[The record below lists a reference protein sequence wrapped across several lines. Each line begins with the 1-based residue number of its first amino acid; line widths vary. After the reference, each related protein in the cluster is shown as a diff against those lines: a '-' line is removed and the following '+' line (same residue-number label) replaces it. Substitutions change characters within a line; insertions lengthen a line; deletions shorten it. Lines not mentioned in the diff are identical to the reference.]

1 MKESDNAKLSSD
13 SLDSFDEKLI
23 YECGINDITRKTSKE
38 NSSSLNLN
46 FCQKDVQ
53 SKSDTD
59 RKDIYCIVT
68 RNTKVK
74 CDEMN
79 GRSRE
84 SSIDSFTFN
93 SNYQNNKL
101 EFKKRCLSTCDKL
114 VSSVKRNRAMSA
126 NSVLGARKRK
136 KLSPEEKLL
145 QDNKEYFKME
155 VLTTKLRSTGSLL
168 NLNQNRGSDVNLI
181 RKDSSPVNGLDKKY
195 IFKKITNRRSK
206 KRRKRIKT
214 KNNHLNKFN
223 GSNVLDQRK
232 KNNEIKINGVL
243 KRKKRQSELIKLCN
257 EAESFMFGE
266 SSKQCCV
273 TNKVTEKV
281 PEEHSEKNDD
291 TNVLINKEIISE
303 GGKKDKVFK
312 NECKLKRKRRSH
324 AEAFI
329 HDNLD
334 YYKFETPGSRLRY
347 QGSLPDGKSEDKD
360 FIYTLKQKKKEIN
373 MKNDSSE
380 NCPLNVESNDK
391 INNCEKK
398 RNFAEP
404 SEEVNKILFSFESIP
419 ATEPWYEV
427 YKRQDEGMENY
438 YPLLSNPSD
447 QPFLLPYELPKP
459 IYSKIPFVNDYYKK
473 KRKKLVHLFNHPRK
487 SPRCH
492 ASTLAILSS
501 LKKRKRRSGTNISMN
516 SLLCESLPNSQVLP
530 ENKSEAR
537 CSETENKS
545 VENEEILNFLYNDE
559 PPEVKDN
566 EIFLEPLSD
575 SETTPSKVK
584 DDDTSCKSI
593 KNEEPETETVKN
605 DFCNKTW
612 TKTDPTDHCENVNK
626 DGKYFCWQ
634 TITSDDFFKDMTI
647 ETKKKSGLTD
657 NVLSVFG
664 NYKLCKSMELSDGN
678 LSCGLKDRFATVI
691 PEKII
696 RRKRKKGRKINKTG
710 WDNKKSRRRPCL
722 KLGEVKELEC
732 GKVNEKSVKTKVK
745 IRENG
750 INSEN
755 IIRDSKRRSR
765 RDDVVEKRNS
775 NSKDK
780 PVLRSHLEITDN
792 SVCLSRNNR
801 DVDSKSSSGGG
812 GGMGL
817 TDQGHPNCVLRIKK
831 GTDPGVNVHM
841 RLRCSTGRR
850 AIQKRRLLINKKKK
864 KRVIEYPWG
873 TQKR

>member
-1 MKESDNAKLSSD
+1 MTRRPIKSNFFNHYDEACKFTNSKQDLSSLQNGL
-13 SLDSFDEKLI
+13 SNRNISRQSSQELLKVQCNGLPLSHRNSKLLSPSGSDVLPLPSSRRSTRRASASW
-23 YECGINDITRKTSKE
+23 CGST
-38 NSSSLNLN
+38 
-46 FCQKDVQ
+46 Q
-53 SKSDTD
+53 
-59 RKDIYCIVT
+59 
-68 RNTKVK
+68 
-74 CDEMN
+74 
-79 GRSRE
+79 
-84 SSIDSFTFN
+84 
-93 SNYQNNKL
+93 
-101 EFKKRCLSTCDKL
+101 FKKRCLSTCDKL

-126 NSVLGARKRK
+126 NSVHCARKRK

-168 NLNQNRGSDVNLI
+168 NLNQNRGSDVNLV

-273 TNKVTEKV
+273 TNKVTEKL

-291 TNVLINKEIISE
+291 TSVLSNKEIISE

-373 MKNDSSE
+373 VKNDSSE

-398 RNFAEP
+398 RNFSEP

-584 DDDTSCKSI
+584 DDDDTSCKSI

-612 TKTDPTDHCENVNK
+612 TKTDPTDHSENTNNK

-634 TITSDDFFKDMTI
+634 TITPDDFFKDMII

-678 LSCGLKDRFATVI
+678 LNCGLKDRFATVI

-696 RRKRKKGRKINKTG
+696 RRKRKKARKINKTG

-722 KLGEVKELEC
+722 KLGEVKELDC

-792 SVCLSRNNR
+792 SVCLRRNNR
-801 DVDSKSSSGGG
+801 DVDSKSSSGG

-864 KRVIEYPWG
+864 RVIEYPWG